1 MCLCPEYSIL
11 CVSYVLLYFEYNVRM
26 YRTTVHVRLVS
37 KEPKNQEVSREKY
50 FSFSPSPNPQPRPFL
65 RPTDRSHPRTP
76 IKFSKAPR
84 KSRTAA
90 YLFFWGSVGGGGV
103 GVVDTP
109 RVLGVCW
116 RETRNA

>member
-50 FSFSPSPNPQPRPFL
+50 FSFSPSPNPQPPTPPL
-65 RPTDRSHPRTP
+65 PPTDRPLTPPRP
-76 IKFSKAPR
+76 H
-84 KSRTAA
+84 
-90 YLFFWGSVGGGGV
+90 
-103 GVVDTP
+103 
-109 RVLGVCW
+109 
-116 RETRNA
+116 